1 MADCI
6 VAFQPDNKSVKVVS
20 GDTILNA
27 AVAADVFINSVCG
40 GLGKCGKCKVQVKG
54 EVEARDSDLLSDEE
68 KSNKIHLACETKV
81 KGDLEVY
88 IPEISRAAKH
98 QILIKSKEFK
108 IEALTPITRKIR
120 LTLKA
125 PSLEDNVSDL
135 ERIRKGLLDLGVKDA
150 KIRHSLIKEI
160 AKNLRD
166 NFWDVSVT
174 VGETDGHCEI
184 LDINSK
190 DMQKKHFGFAIDIGT
205 TTVVVSLIDLNTG
218 ETIASKS
225 NYNKQIVCGE
235 DVLARINYAE
245 EEENGLLR
253 LNKLIVETIN
263 FLIEKLTLDDEVCR
277 RGIDYGTCK
286 DDITSIVASGNTTM
300 SHLFLA
306 LDPTHIRFEPY
317 IPTVSLI
324 PPIKAKD
331 LGLEVNPEAYVYLMP
346 CRSSYVGGD
355 ITSDILSS
363 GLSKKDELALLI
375 DVGTNGEAVV
385 GNKDWLASC
394 SCSAGPAFE
403 GGEVQ
408 HGMRASIGA
417 IEKIA
422 LNVIPKGNEKEI
434 KVFYKTIGDIKPKGI
449 CGSGLIDLLAEM
461 FVHGIIDK
469 GGSINDLPSPRIRD
483 GTEGKEFVVAWAAE
497 TSLGRDM
504 IAQRKEDGEIE
515 MKESEGKDIVITD
528 ADIKNILR
536 TKAAVYASCS
546 VLLKSMNKTFD
557 DLDRIYIAGGF
568 GNYID
573 LKKAILLG
581 LFPDVPH
588 EEYDFIGNGSW
599 GGSRLALL
607 SKEMREEAERVYK
620 MMTYIELSVN
630 NLFYNEFTSALF
642 LPHTDLNL
650 FPSVSEVLNKI
661 ED

>member
-1 MADCI
+1 MADY
-6 VAFQPDNKSVKVVS
+6 VVS
-20 GDTILNA
+20 FKPEIKKATVEQGDTILNA
-27 AVAADVFINSVCG
+27 AVLADIFINSVCG

-54 EVEARDSDLLSDEE
+54 KVEARDSDLISEDE
-68 KSNKIHLACETKV
+68 KANNMYLACETKV
-81 KGDLEVY
+81 LGDLEVY

-98 QILIKSKEFK
+98 QILTKSKAIH
-108 IEALTPITRKIR
+108 IESLSPITRKFR
-120 LTLKA
+120 LTLPA

-135 ERIRKGLLDLGVKDA
+135 ERLKKGLEDLG
-150 KIRHSLIKEI
+150 IKE
-160 AKNLRD
+160 AEMGLPLLRNTARALRD
-166 NFWDVSVT
+166 NIWDVSVT
-174 VGETDGHCEI
+174 VSEIEYGCEI
-184 LDINSK
+184 INVESK
-190 DMQKKHFGFAIDIGT
+190 DEQAKHFGLAIDIGT
-205 TTVVVSLIDLNTG
+205 TTVVVSLIDLNSG
-218 ETIASKS
+218 EIISSKS

-245 EEENGLLR
+245 EEKGGLAR
-253 LNKLIVETIN
+253 LNKLIIETIN
-263 FLIEKLTLDDEVCR
+263 FLIEKLTLDDELCR
-277 RGIDYGTCK
+277 RGVNYGTCK
-286 DDITSIVASGNTTM
+286 EDITCIVASGNTTM

-306 LDPTHIRFEPY
+306 LDPQHIRFEPY
-317 IPTVSLI
+317 IPTASLI
-324 PPIKAKD
+324 PYIKAKD
-331 LGLEVNPEAYVYLMP
+331 LGLEVNPEALVYLLP

-355 ITSDILSS
+355 ITADILAS

-375 DVGTNGEAVV
+375 DVGTNGEAVI
-385 GNKDWLASC
+385 GNREWLVSC

-422 LNVIPKGNEKEI
+422 LNVVPNGDEKDI
-434 KVFYKTIGDIKPKGI
+434 NVFYKTIGDVKPKGI

-469 GGSINDLPSPRIRD
+469 GGNINDLSSPRIRD
-483 GTEGKEFVVAWAAE
+483 GTEGKEFVVAWAEE
-497 TSLGRDM
+497 TSLGRDL
-504 IAQRKEDGEIE
+504 IAQRKEDGEIV
-515 MKESEGKDIVITD
+515 MKESEGKNIVITE

-546 VLLKSMNKTFD
+546 VLLKSMNKTFE

-588 EEYDFIGNGSW
+588 GKYDFIGNGSL

-607 SKEMREEAERVYK
+607 SRIMREEAYRVYK

-630 NLFYNEFTSALF
+630 NMFYNEFTSALF
-642 LPHTDLNL
+642 LPHTDLSL
-650 FPSVSEVLNKI
+650 FPSVSEILGNNQN
-661 ED
+661 